1 MRNPRRDA
9 AEYAILLALGAS
21 VTVGIGI
28 MLTTDFRHDS
38 QTGKES
44 KIDFKHA
51 KPINLQD
58 AMKEL
63 RQLKYRG
70 IGDIRGKRGEGGDGK
85 GGQPPLNNND
95 NGSAGN

>member
-28 MLTTDFRHDS
+28 MLTTDFRHDTE
-38 QTGKES
+38 TGKES
-44 KIDFKHA
+44 KIDFRHA
-51 KPINLQD
+51 KPVNLQD

-70 IGDIRGKRGEGGDGK
+70 IGDFRGKQRGGDGE
-85 GGQPPLNNND
+85 GGQPPSLNNNN
-95 NGSAGN
+95 NGSDGN